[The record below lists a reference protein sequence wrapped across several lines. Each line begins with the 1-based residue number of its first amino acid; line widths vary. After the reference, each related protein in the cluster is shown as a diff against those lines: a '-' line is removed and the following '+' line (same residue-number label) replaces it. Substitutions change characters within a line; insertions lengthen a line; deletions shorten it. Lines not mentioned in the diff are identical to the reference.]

1 MQCQK
6 FDSSL
11 FTLNKNK
18 EAGKLASFNSF
29 DAKWDRIYR
38 VVHSLFCSSS
48 ELEINNLV
56 LSYSSKPT
64 PLPYL
69 SGGYNMR

>member
-6 FDSSL
+6 LDSSL

-18 EAGKLASFNSF
+18 EAGKLASFNPF

-38 VVHSLFCSSS
+38 VVHSLFYSSS
-48 ELEINNLV
+48 ELEMNNV
-56 LSYSSKPT
+56 VPSYYT
-64 PLPYL
+64 LPYL
-69 SGGYNMR
+69 SGGTT